1 MAVRPTARAIRS
13 VGSHAAD
20 AIVLKWHRRDQ
31 VETTDLKTTFAHVGS
46 VIMTS
51 TAITDPM
58 RNRALVT
65 AARIIRLAQTNAK
78 DHPEGGHDLSLALLR
93 MADPL
98 AYREVLD
105 AVTLLEAQGFARRWR
120 DGLCTIYAVRRLT

>member
-1 MAVRPTARAIRS
+1 
-13 VGSHAAD
+13 
-20 AIVLKWHRRDQ
+20 
-31 VETTDLKTTFAHVGS
+31 
-46 VIMTS
+46 MTS
-51 TAITDPM
+51 TAITEAM

-65 AARIIRLAQTNAK
+65 AARIIRFAQTNAR

-98 AYREVLD
+98 AYREVVD
-105 AVTLLEAQGFARRWR
+105 AVSILETQGFARRWQ